1 MSQPR
6 PTWLP
11 GSGTAPTWS
20 GTAGSIYIV
29 GHPPDHKCGTL
40 GHKFGFKCCSHDPT
54 PHQLGVQQGPEQW
67 IVGHEEPAN
76 VAPNWGSRSGMAESS
91 RTPRNRQI
99 TNVEN
104 WVTSRSNGW
113 KICGLKYFTKI
124 YHFKYFEP
132 GLFRKLFFPQYD
144 L

>member
-6 PTWLP
+6 QTWLP

-20 GTAGSIYIV
+20 GTAGSIYVV
-29 GHPPDHKCGTL
+29 GHPSNHKCGTL
-40 GHKFGFKCCSHDPT
+40 GHKFGLKCCSHDPT
-54 PHQLGVQQGPEQW
+54 PRQLGVQQGPEQW

-76 VAPNWGSRSGMAESS
+76 VARHQIGAQDPEWQRVVG
-91 RTPRNRQI
+91 NRQI
-99 TNVEN
+99 RNVPN